1 MTHPHKTLDIVALGE
16 AMVEFNQQPQ
26 EQAGDAPLY
35 LQGFGGDTSNAA
47 IAAARAGARV
57 AYLTRLGQDR
67 WGDRL
72 MDLWQRENVG
82 TTAVQRDAQA
92 PTGLYFVS
100 HDAQGHHFSYA
111 RAGSAASLMQPQDLV
126 QDVLQG
132 LVQDLTQG
140 LTQDLTQNLTHWH
153 GTIAHS
159 QWLHLSGIS
168 LAISA
173 SACDTAFA
181 AMAQA
186 RSSGTRVAFDSN
198 LRLSLWPLARAQAC
212 TRQAVGLCDLFLP
225 SLEDMTALTGLT
237 QASDII
243 AWGHAHGAAQ
253 VVLKLGADGAL
264 ASDGKNQRRVPGHA
278 VSAVDAT
285 GAGDCFAGNLL
296 TRLSAGD
303 DLWAATVYA
312 NAAASLSVQGFGAV
326 APLPRM
332 SEVLHTLNK
341 SNTPSTPTT
350 PNTPKTPNTC
360 NDISAKSAK
369 SAINSSAKGPAT

>member
-1 MTHPHKTLDIVALGE
+1 MTHLHKTLDIVALGE
-16 AMVEFNQQPQ
+16 AMVEFNQRPH
-26 EQAGDAPLY
+26 EHADDAPLY

-47 IAAARAGARV
+47 IAAARAGAQV

-82 TTAVQRDAQA
+82 IQGILREHPA
-92 PTGLYFVS
+92 PTGMYFVS

-111 RAGSAASLMQPQDLV
+111 RAGSAASRMQPQDL
-126 QDVLQG
+126 
-132 LVQDLTQG
+132 
-140 LTQDLTQNLTHWH
+140 THWADS
-153 GTIAHS
+153 IAQS

-181 AMAQA
+181 AMAHA
-186 RSSGTRVAFDSN
+186 RSSGTRVALDSN

-212 TRQAVGLCDLFLP
+212 IRHAVSLCDLFLP
-225 SLEDMTALTGLT
+225 SMEDMTALTGLT
-237 QASDII
+237 QAADII
-243 AWGHAHGAAQ
+243 AWSHAQGAAQ

-264 ASDGKNQRRVPGHA
+264 ASDGKNQQGLAGHA
-278 VSAVDAT
+278 VTAVDAT

-296 TRLSAGD
+296 ARLSAGD
-303 DLWAATVYA
+303 DLWSATAYA

-326 APLPRM
+326 GPLPKPDAVHK
-332 SEVLHTLNK
+332 VLNAETK
-341 SNTPSTPTT
+341 GTT
-350 PNTPKTPNTC
+350 
-360 NDISAKSAK
+360 A
-369 SAINSSAKGPAT
+369 